1 MFIFLFFCF
10 RARHNFNT
18 NKEGKA
24 MATDSSELSCT
35 VLQNVSHAETLT
47 QDTSLKNELIPTP
60 DITPLYQ
67 NVSSND
73 VIMEP
78 QQTIISI
85 PEDTPTTSTDL
96 ATSSRPAISSAH
108 HAVDDKPSEVKES
121 ATQFAIKLFLKKSKG
136 VFGAISV
143 YLSKPISSKGSKFK
157 TFLSTLKNL
166 VQNTLA
172 KNTPTAKS
180 TSQLSHKSFL
190 RFAWN
195 SITNKRKKIKN
206 SGNLPILPL
215 NFRQRSA
222 SETFLNPVKK
232 PELQQM
238 GDFQFAKPKIYEC
251 SYCNTRFYKLPGYLK
266 HIRQHAE
273 RNPELIRCETCS
285 KAFSSV
291 INKRRHQLQC
301 QKRAIL

>member
-1 MFIFLFFCF
+1 
-10 RARHNFNT
+10 
-18 NKEGKA
+18 
-24 MATDSSELSCT
+24 MATDSSGLSCT
-35 VLQNVSHAETLT
+35 VLQDVSHAETLT
-47 QDTSLKNELIPTP
+47 QDTPLKNELISTP

-108 HAVDDKPSEVKES
+108 HAVDVKSSEVAPKES
-121 ATQFAIKLFLKKSKG
+121 ATQFAIKFFLKKSKG
-136 VFGAISV
+136 VFGALSV

-157 TFLSTLKNL
+157 SFLSTLKNL
-166 VQNTLA
+166 VQKTLTT
-172 KNTPTAKS
+172 NTPSAKS
-180 TSQLSHKSFL
+180 TPQLSHKSLL
-190 RFAWN
+190 RFSWS

-206 SGNLPILPL
+206 SGNLPMLPS
-215 NFRQRSA
+215 NFRERSA
-222 SETFLNPVKK
+222 SETFLNPIKK

-238 GDFQFAKPKIYEC
+238 GNFQFAKPKIYEC
-251 SYCNTRFYKLPGYLK
+251 SYCTTIFYKLPPYLK
-266 HIRQHAE
+266 HIRLHAE
-273 RNPELIRCETCS
+273 RSPEVIRCETCS
-285 KAFSSV
+285 KAFSSI